1 MALDERYRN
10 YGSAAVDLYSV
21 RNSTVRPLELPEN
34 LPHAPAEKAKIVKFR
49 LKISPFAVVG
59 TMLCVVLLLLVVFSY
74 VSLFEV
80 RNEIGDLESAKSDL
94 LTDREKLRSEY
105 ESSIDLSVI
114 EERALALGMTQA
126 SGDNIRY
133 VQIGSGDSTEV
144 FSAPKERNILEQ
156 IYDAFYG
163 VFRSVGEYFS

>member
-1 MALDERYRN
+1 MASDNRYRN
-10 YGSAAVDLYSV
+10 NGSAAVDLFSV
-21 RNSTVRPLELPEN
+21 RSNTARPLELPEN
-34 LPHAPAEKAKIVKFR
+34 LPQAPAEPAKIVKFR

-59 TMLCVVLLLLVVFSY
+59 TLLCVALLLLVVFSY

-80 RNEIGDLESAKSDL
+80 RNEIGDLESTKSEL
-94 LTDREKLRSEY
+94 LTEQEKLRSEY

-126 SGDNIRY
+126 TGDRIRY
-133 VQIGSGDSTEV
+133 VQIGGGDSTEV

>member
-10 YGSAAVDLYSV
+10 NGSAAVDLYSV
-21 RNSTVRPLELPEN
+21 RNSTARPLELPEK
-34 LPHAPAEKAKIVKFR
+34 LPHTPAEKAKVVKFR

-80 RNEIGDLESAKSDL
+80 RNEIGDLESTKTDL
-94 LTDREKLRSEY
+94 LTEQEKLRSAY

-114 EERALALGMTQA
+114 EERALALGMTRA
-126 SGDNIRY
+126 SGENIRY

-144 FSAPKERNILEQ
+144 FSAPEERNILEQ